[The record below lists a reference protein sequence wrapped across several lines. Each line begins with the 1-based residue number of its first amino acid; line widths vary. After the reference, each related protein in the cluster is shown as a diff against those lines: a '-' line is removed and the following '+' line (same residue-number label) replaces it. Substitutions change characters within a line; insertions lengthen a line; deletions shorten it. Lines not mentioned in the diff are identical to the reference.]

1 VIPRR
6 LPLAALTLLACLL
19 LAACGERKEPT
30 GNAGATPRD
39 VALLLDYLPNV
50 DHAGL
55 YAAQGGGQFERA
67 GLDVKLQAPSDPASV
82 LKVLAAGRADLAI
95 SYEPDLLLA
104 REQGVKVMAV
114 GALANRPLT
123 SLMSVGKDAISD
135 PKELRGKKVG
145 TAGIPYQAAYLKT
158 ILKAAAVPQTTV
170 QTINVGFNLTP
181 AMLSHR
187 VDATLGAFWNVEGVE
202 LERRKR
208 KPVILHLEDLGVPT
222 YDELVIV
229 AREETVR
236 NDGAMI
242 RRFLQALA
250 RGTRAL
256 AANPDA
262 GLDPL
267 IAANPDLDRA
277 TQEAQLKATLPVLQA
292 AAGKPY
298 GWMQPSEWDRF
309 ARWMQGEGQL
319 KDAMVVQRAF
329 TNEFLPGQGI

>member
-1 VIPRR
+1 
-6 LPLAALTLLACLL
+6 
-19 LAACGERKEPT
+19 
-30 GNAGATPRD
+30 
-39 VALLLDYLPNV
+39 
-50 DHAGL
+50 
-55 YAAQGGGQFERA
+55 
-67 GLDVKLQAPSDPASV
+67 VKLQTPSDPASV

-135 PKELRGKKVG
+135 PKELRGKTVG

-170 QTINVGFNLTP
+170 KVINVGFNLSP
-181 AMLSHR
+181 AMLSGR

-208 KPVILHLEDLGVPT
+208 KPEVLYLEDLGVPT

-242 RRFLQALA
+242 RRFMQALA
-250 RGTRAL
+250 RGTTAL
-256 AANPDA
+256 TADPAA

-267 IAANPDLDRA
+267 IEANPDLDRA

-292 AAGKPY
+292 PEGKPY
-298 GWMQPSEWDRF
+298 GWMEPVEWDRF
-309 ARWMQGEGQL
+309 ARWMQEEGQL
-319 KDAMVVQRAF
+319 KDDAVVQRAF
-329 TNEFLPGQGI
+329 TNEFLPGEGI